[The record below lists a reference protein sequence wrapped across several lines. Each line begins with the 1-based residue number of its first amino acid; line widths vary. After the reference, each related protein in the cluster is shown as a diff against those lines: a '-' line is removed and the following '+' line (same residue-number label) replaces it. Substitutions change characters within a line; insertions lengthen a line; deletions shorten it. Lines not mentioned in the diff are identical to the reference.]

1 MKLFQ
6 KSNILF
12 FICFIIIIKLYH
24 FFPVLSLKPQSMHL
38 WRQTDCLSIA
48 KNYYENGMNF
58 FKPEIHNQLGD
69 NGTSGYSAGELPLLY
84 YMAAVL
90 WKMFGVHEWI
100 YRLLVLVIS
109 FAGFFALFKTLSGLL
124 KDSFW
129 GAIGAFLVF
138 TSPILAYYSANFLT
152 NLPALSFSF
161 IGWYYFYKYYE
172 NKQEKFFIVS
182 TAFFALAALLKIPES
197 LNYLIIV
204 FFYLIETG
212 TGFFRKHQVSF
223 FPHPK
228 KSLLSIL
235 LFFALVFSWYIY
247 AKYFN
252 DAHNGKYTFND
263 IWPIW
268 RMTPDQIKN
277 VYEFVTK
284 IMMYQIYHNSVFYLM
299 ILALLIFILNYK
311 KINRFFLAIT
321 LLFFFGSCA
330 YLILWFNALDAHDY
344 YLINLFIFPAL
355 IFVTLMLFV
364 QKEYSFLFES
374 KKLKIAA
381 SLFLLLNIL
390 YCSANIKMRYWLGE
404 NNTQFFATDYEK
416 GYWWYT
422 NDHYKAQIEALN
434 TIEDYNRTLNISKN
448 DKVICMPDPS
458 INISL
463 YLMNQKGFT
472 DYGFNEYQGADRM
485 RFAIKNG
492 AKYLFVLNEETLKQ
506 EYLQE
511 FTKNKIGEYKNIKIF
526 DLRNIAYV
534 R

>member
-1 MKLFQ
+1 
-6 KSNILF
+6 
-12 FICFIIIIKLYH
+12 
-24 FFPVLSLKPQSMHL
+24 MHL

-48 KNYYENGMNF
+48 KNYYDHGMNF

-84 YMAAVL
+84 YSAAVL
-90 WKMFGVHEWI
+90 WKIFGVHEWI

-109 FAGFFALFKTLSGLL
+109 FVGFFALYRTISKLL
-124 KDSFW
+124 KDNFW
-129 GAIGAFLVF
+129 GAVGAFLIF
-138 TSPILAYYSANFLT
+138 TSPILAYYSVSFLT

-161 IGWYYFYKYYE
+161 IGWYYFLRFYE
-172 NKQEKFFIVS
+172 SKQEKYFFIS
-182 TAFFALAALLKIPES
+182 SAFFALAALLKIPES

-204 FFYLIETG
+204 AIYFLELSTNIFKKREIY
-212 TGFFRKHQVSF
+212 F
-223 FPHPK
+223 FPNPK
-228 KSLLSIL
+228 KSALAIL
-235 LFFALVFSWYIY
+235 LFFCSVFSWYIY

-252 DAHNGKYTFND
+252 DIHNGKYTFND

-277 VYEFVTK
+277 VYDFVTK
-284 IMMYQIYHNSVFYLM
+284 IMMYQIYHNSIFYFM
-299 ILALLIFILNYK
+299 ILALLVFILSYN
-311 KINRFFLAIT
+311 KINKFFLAAT
-321 LLFFFGSCA
+321 TLFFLGSCA

-344 YLINLFIFPAL
+344 YLINLFVFPAF
-355 IFVTLMLFV
+355 IFLTLMFFV
-364 QKEYSFLFES
+364 QKEFPSFFTS
-374 KKLKIAA
+374 KKIKILA
-381 SLFLLLNIL
+381 SLFLVLNIL
-390 YCSANIKMRYWLGE
+390 YCSSNIKMRYWLGD

-434 TIEDYNRTLNISKN
+434 SIETYNRSLNISEN
-448 DKVICMPDPS
+448 DKVICIPDPS

-463 YLMNQKGFT
+463 YLMNQKGYT
-472 DYGFNEYQGADRM
+472 DYGFNEYQGANRLN
-485 RFAIKNG
+485 FAIRNG
-492 AKYLFVLNEETLKQ
+492 AKYLFVLNDEILKQ

-511 FTKNKIGEYKNIKIF
+511 FTKTKIGEYKNVKIF